1 MKYNNNYVLKE
12 LAGDTIL
19 VYQNENEVNFSK
31 IITLNDVS
39 VVILKSLQEGLSQ
52 DKIIERILSEYE
64 IDKETVANDVEEFIK
79 KLLELGVVIND

>member
-52 DKIIERILSEYE
+52 DKIVERILSEYE